1 MFHRL
6 ALSALFVAS
15 IATIE
20 AFSPANLPNTRTH
33 ALRMVATTPS
43 DLGLDINQNQKEED
57 NGAMMDLSGIVF
69 SVR

>member
-1 MFHRL
+1 
-6 ALSALFVAS
+6 
-15 IATIE
+15 
-20 AFSPANLPNTRTH
+20 
-33 ALRMVATTPS
+33 MVATTPS